1 MAGLWFPAAA
11 LLVALPL
18 VCPVVLAQE
27 QPESMPLPDP
37 LTLEYALS
45 LADAAHPDLER
56 VQAAL
61 DGALAD
67 QQSVESRVGTRVGL
81 ELALRAVDPTD
92 LARRAYSTN
101 NDSWAKLKAS
111 KRLYDFGATAAAGE
125 AAAAE
130 VRGRESDV
138 LGARQQRRLAIMG
151 RYFDVILAD
160 LEYARDNEAMAAAYV
175 SFDKIRQR
183 NELGQVSDV
192 ALLEAESRYQSALQR
207 RTLTQAR
214 QRATR
219 SQLAMVLN
227 RPGELSANLEP
238 PVLVALERQAGELD
252 PLVAAALDSNPQL
265 LALRAEL
272 QAAEERV
279 RAARLKYRGELR
291 GEVEVAAYVR
301 DFARDDP
308 ISGGL
313 VLDIPLVTGGEMD
326 AELARERAKVRDKR
340 ARITGKE
347 LEIRQAVLD
356 LWLELASLQVRR
368 RELGTLAQFR
378 DLTLDRSRALYEL
391 EVTSDLGDSMVG
403 TSEQRLRET
412 ETNFQIA
419 LAWARLDALTGRLAL
434 DGPDRGREGI
444 VTEEARP

>member
-1 MAGLWFPAAA
+1 M
-11 LLVALPL
+11 
-18 VCPVVLAQE
+18 
-27 QPESMPLPDP
+27 
-37 LTLEYALS
+37 
-45 LADAAHPDLER
+45 R
-56 VQAAL
+56 
-61 DGALAD
+61 
-67 QQSVESRVGTRVGL
+67 
-81 ELALRAVDPTD
+81 
-92 LARRAYSTN
+92 
-101 NDSWAKLKAS
+101 
-111 KRLYDFGATAAAGE
+111 
-125 AAAAE
+125 
-130 VRGRESDV
+130 
-138 LGARQQRRLAIMG
+138 
-151 RYFDVILAD
+151 RYFDVVLAD

-175 SFDKIRQR
+175 SFDKVQQR

-192 ALLEAESRYQSALQR
+192 ALLEAESRYQTALQR
-207 RTLTQAR
+207 RTLSQAR

-238 PVLVALERQAGELD
+238 PVLAALERQAGELD
-252 PLVAAALDSNPQL
+252 PLVAAALDSNPELQ
-265 LALRAEL
+265 ALRAEL

-419 LAWARLDALTGRLAL
+419 LAWARLDALTGRLAP
-434 DGPDRGREGI
+434 DGADRAREGV